1 MKYRVWSW
9 FGSFE
14 EYGHFISNENKKII
28 EFDNREEAIKA
39 GINYKNNFRILTIED
54 DSEFIEEIQSLEE
67 QISTQKVIMNFD
79 GLSKKTKD
87 AFLNQIFK
95 TERR

>member
-9 FGSFE
+9 FGPFE
-14 EYGHFISNENKKII
+14 EHGHFISNGNKKII

-54 DSEFIEEIQSLEE
+54 DSEFIEEIPSLEE
-67 QISTQKVIMNFD
+67 QILTKKAIMNFNGVD
-79 GLSKKTKD
+79 KEIQNSL
-87 AFLNQIFK
+87 LNQIFK
-95 TERR
+95 TRKR

>member
-9 FGSFE
+9 FGPFE

-28 EFDNREEAIKA
+28 EFDNREKAIKA

-54 DSEFIEEIQSLEE
+54 DSEFIEEIPSLEE
-67 QISTQKVIMNFD
+67 QILTQKAIMNFD
-79 GLSKKTKD
+79 GMDKEAQD

-95 TERR
+95 TRRK

>member
-9 FGSFE
+9 FGHFE

-28 EFDNREEAIKA
+28 EFDNKEEAIRS
-39 GINYKNNFRILTIED
+39 GLNYKNNFRILTIED
-54 DSEFIEEIQSLEE
+54 DSEFTEEIPSLEE
-67 QISTQKVIMNFD
+67 QILTQKAIMNFD
-79 GLSKKTKD
+79 ELDKKTKD